1 MLCDIR
7 AIMGNTVKN
16 RVIAVRKA
24 LGLTQREISKG
35 IYVCQSYYAN
45 IEQGSRPLNDRV
57 TALLCSQY
65 GVSKEYLLTGKGD
78 MFSGNLADI
87 QLNQLIEI
95 FDKLTPLFRD
105 YILLQVKS
113 LYEVQNRQE
122 GDSKPAQKGKKT
134 T

>member
-1 MLCDIR
+1 
-7 AIMGNTVKN
+7 MGNTVKD
-16 RVIAVRKA
+16 RVIAIRKS
-24 LGLTQREISKG
+24 LGLTQRAISKG
-35 IYVCQSYYAN
+35 IYVSQSYYAN

-57 TALLCSQY
+57 IALLCSQY

-95 FDKLTPLFRD
+95 FDKLNPLFRN

-113 LYEVQNRQE
+113 LYEVQNQQGRE
-122 GDSKPAQKGKKT
+122 NKPAHKSKKPK
-134 T
+134 